1 MREHTPVCDRN
12 EQRSKFSDA
21 PEAPDVLR
29 NIVDAGRDLRGA
41 NEGSYSGMGPEKVPK
56 QVADAPQASKISAIS
71 G

>member
-12 EQRSKFSDA
+12 EQRSNFSDA

-41 NEGSYSGMGPEKVPK
+41 NEGSYSGM
-56 QVADAPQASKISAIS
+56 
-71 G
+71 